1 MSYKE
6 FGIRIPPLKELEWKN
21 VTAEG
26 EDGRSWIVRERGGGE
41 IYLFRAGISGRELD
55 PLLESG
61 ELNDDSMEKAIAH
74 AVRNIVCSDEFERIK
89 KGQEYQ
95 VTVTRSDSDSDE

>member
-6 FGIRIPPLKELEWKN
+6 FSIPISPLKELEWRE

-26 EDGRSWIVRERGGGE
+26 EDGRSWIVRGRGGGE
-41 IYLFRAGISGRELD
+41 VRLFRASISGRELV
-55 PLLESG
+55 PLLES
-61 ELNDDSMEKAIAH
+61 EKLNDDSLEKAIAYSIEK
-74 AVRNIVCSDEFERIK
+74 IVCSDEFERIK

-95 VTVTRSDSDSDE
+95 VTVTRCDFDE